1 MRKPYPKAF
10 LRLIPSLGKPMR
22 KVTLTR
28 TETGDEG
35 TFGTLVTDSGFSVY
49 SGELP
54 WRGNKIGISCIPAG
68 VYIVQR
74 FNSPKH
80 GDCYLITDVP
90 GRTVTEIHKGNFC
103 GDVSKGR
110 KSDVEGCVL
119 PGNALGEIA
128 GQPCVIASGDALARL
143 EADLEKLP
151 FQLTVTWGPGLEST
165 ESAS

>member
-1 MRKPYPKAF
+1 MRY
-10 LRLIPSLGKPMR
+10 
-22 KVTLTR
+22 VTLTR
-28 TETGDEG
+28 TETGDSG
-35 TFGTLVTDSGFSVY
+35 TFGLIKTDSGFSCY

-54 WRGNKIGISCIPAG
+54 WRGDNTDISCIPAG
-68 VYIVQR
+68 VYVVQR

-103 GDVSKGR
+103 GDIYKGL

-119 PGNALGEIA
+119 TGNAIGEIA
-128 GQPCVIASGDALARL
+128 GQQCVLASGDSLARF

-151 FQLTVTWGPGLEST
+151 FQLTIQWGPGLEQT
-165 ESAS
+165 ESGSLP